1 MLHVSSHDLVHIY
14 VMQRCF
20 RHFKSLTSNSIGNIA
35 AKWSQFQYT
44 LYCKYIDYECEIAKN
59 KVKLQVT
66 KDYR

>member
-1 MLHVSSHDLVHIY
+1 MKIFANDTAIFVP
-14 VMQRCF
+14 
-20 RHFKSLTSNSIGNIA
+20 IA
-35 AKWSQFQYT
+35 AKWSQFQYA